1 MHYLALIFRDDE
13 GYGFTLPDVPGFT
26 AYAPTDSLD
35 HAVAVARGVLAD
47 HLAAL
52 VDAGH
57 PIPSARA
64 PEQLIA
70 DPDLREDIGGAVATM
85 LLPAVL
91 PAGRTLRVNITIDEN
106 MLGLIDRAASE
117 RKLTRSAFIAEA
129 ARRFAVGEE
138 VQSDYGA
145 RAADKRTD
153 YRAGGSRT
161 KR

>member
-1 MHYLALIFRDDE
+1 MYYLALIFRDDG

-26 AYAPTDSLD
+26 AHAPTDSLD
-35 HAVAVARGVLAD
+35 EAVVAARGVLAD

-52 VDAGH
+52 VDAGL
-57 PIPSARA
+57 PVPDARP
-64 PEQLIA
+64 PEQVIA
-70 DPDLREDIGGAVATM
+70 DLDVQEELADAVATM

-91 PAGRTLRVNITIDEN
+91 PAGRTLRVNITLDEN
-106 MLGLIDRAASE
+106 MLHLIDRAAGE

-129 ARRFAVGEE
+129 ARRFAVGEDE
-138 VQSDYGA
+138 QSAYGA

-153 YRAGGSRT
+153 YRAGPSRT

>member
-1 MHYLALIFRDDE
+1 MYYLALIFRDNE

-35 HAVAVARGVLAD
+35 EAVAVARGVLAD

-52 VDAGH
+52 VDAGLAV
-57 PIPSARA
+57 PEARP
-64 PEQLIA
+64 PEQVIA
-70 DPDLREDIGGAVATM
+70 DSDVQEGLGAAVATM

-106 MLGLIDRAASE
+106 MLGLIDRAAGE

-138 VQSDYGA
+138 GQSDHGA
-145 RAADKRTD
+145 RAADKRSE
-153 YRAGGSRT
+153 YRAGTSRT